1 MGYLKKLYWKLAD
14 RHWFNERISPEAKL
28 VTKRIL
34 TQMDKKNTQTG
45 EQVHSGELPVLLH
58 DGHRVCSKK
67 ISWRINTERR
77 TSEVWLYGP
86 RTYFILEVIEYLRG
100 HSGFRKRIWIHNMSE
115 IS

>member
-34 TQMDKKNTQTG
+34 TQMDKKDIQTR
-45 EQVHSGELPVLLH
+45 EQVRSGELLVRIH
-58 DGHRVCSKK
+58 DGHRVCDKK
-67 ISWRINTERR
+67 ISWRIETTEHRK
-77 TSEVWLYGP
+77 SEVWIYGP

-100 HSGFRKRIWIHNMSE
+100 HSFGRIWIHNMSRVR
-115 IS
+115 